1 MHTLTADPTAEVI
14 TYRDA
19 LSLSMR
25 DVLRRHPEVIVIGQG
40 VTDHKGTFGTLLGLA
55 ETFGADRVLEM
66 PIAEDATTGLAIGA
80 ALNGLYPIQI
90 HIRVDFALLA
100 MNQLVNLAAKY
111 RYMFGGR
118 FEVPML
124 VRAVIGRSWGQGA
137 QHSQSLQSLF
147 AHIPGLT
154 VVMPSSA
161 DSVLET
167 YAYAVA
173 THKGPVISLEH
184 RLLYDVRFNRA
195 ADAAAAGQD
204 SRHVRNRL
212 GEGGSGPASVAS
224 PLTSRRVRNGSD
236 VTIVATSIMVV
247 EALRAARYLSERAG
261 IECDVI
267 DLHAPSHPDWDLI
280 VGSVARTGRLVV
292 ADTGWPAYGV
302 CAEVCRIIAERNP
315 AALKA
320 PVVSIALPM
329 VPCPTAKALEDLF
342 YPTLADVVHRVAAL
356 VTGRADHGV
365 PPPQDEPLLGAGF
378 KGPF

>member
-1 MHTLTADPTAEVI
+1 MQTSTAEPTTEVI

-19 LSLSMR
+19 LTRAMR
-25 DVLRRHPEVIVIGQG
+25 DALRRHPEVIVIGQG

-66 PIAEDATTGLAIGA
+66 PIAEDATTGVAIGA

-124 VRAVIGRSWGQGA
+124 VRAIIGRSWGQGA

-161 DSVLET
+161 DSLLDT
-167 YAYAVA
+167 YAHAIA
-173 THKGPVISLEH
+173 HHKGPVISLEH
-184 RLLYDVRFNRA
+184 RLLYDVRFNRSP
-195 ADAAAAGQD
+195 DEP
-204 SRHVRNRL
+204 
-212 GEGGSGPASVAS
+212 EGRGSDGTPLSIAPA
-224 PLTSRRVRNGSD
+224 LTSRRVRTGSD

-247 EALRAARYLSERAG
+247 EALRAARYLSARAG

-280 VGSVARTGRLVV
+280 VGSVTNTGRLVI

-315 AALKA
+315 QALKA
-320 PVVSIALPM
+320 PVASIALPM

-342 YPTLADVVHRVAAL
+342 YPTLADVVDRVATM
-356 VTGRADHGV
+356 VTGRVDHGV